1 MNPAPFKRRAQ
12 RGFTLVEIMI
22 VIAIMALVVGVGV
35 PSMVRNMQR
44 DDLARAVNDVIEGA
58 KTARDRAIL
67 QGVPWVLVI
76 RENQV
81 SLEAA
86 PGEQKPTTLAGIPE
100 ETDDGAPPKKLPTA
114 PTLQSGFP
122 RTFGEDVAIQ
132 LLDVNFINHMEG
144 DFDQARVR
152 FFPNGTSDEFTIV
165 LAWKDK
171 QRTVTL
177 DIITGLATE
186 LRL

>member
-1 MNPAPFKRRAQ
+1 MIGARHNRREHA
-12 RGFTLVEIMI
+12 FTLIEIMV
-22 VIAIMALVVGVGV
+22 VIAIMAIVVGFGV
-35 PSMVRNMQR
+35 PSMTRAMKK
-44 DDLARAVNDVIEGA
+44 DDLARAVNDIIEGA

-76 RENQV
+76 HESQV
-81 SLEAA
+81 SVEAA
-86 PGEQKPTTLAGIPE
+86 PAELKPSTMAGVP
-100 ETDDGAPPKKLPTA
+100 DDSDPSATAKNLPTA

-144 DFDQARVR
+144 ELNQARVR

-165 LAWKDK
+165 LAWREK
-171 QRTVTL
+171 QRSITI

-186 LRL
+186 LKL